1 MRSKFPNRWLPLVI
15 LSPTLLVCALFFYY
29 PMAQSFSWSLY
40 RAAFMGL
47 KRLYVGT
54 QNYVRLFTS
63 PDYIHTIGV
72 SFLFAT
78 GVVVLGLS
86 ISLAIALLANQKVRG
101 ARIYRVALI
110 WPYALSP
117 AVAGT
122 IWLFLLNPTSGVV
135 NYFFETLFGV
145 KPDWLTNPKLA
156 LISVVVAA
164 VWKNLG
170 YNIVFFLAGLQNVPG
185 ELLEAARVDG
195 AGAWRTFW
203 RITFPLLSPTTFFL
217 FIMNISYAFF
227 GVFGLIDVM
236 TKGGP
241 VNATNI
247 LIYNLYR
254 DAFQHNK
261 WGMAS
266 AQSVVLF
273 VFVVILTL
281 IQFRTTGRRVY
292 YGG

>member
-1 MRSKFPNRWLPLVI
+1 MESKFPNKWFPLFV
-15 LSPTLLVCALFFYY
+15 LLPTLVVCGMFLYY
-29 PMAQSFSWSLY
+29 PVAQSFSWSLF

-47 KRLYVGT
+47 RTMYVGF

-63 PDYIHTIGV
+63 SDYLHSLWISV
-72 SFLFAT
+72 VFAG
-78 GVVVLGLS
+78 GVVLLGLS
-86 ISLAIALLANQKVRG
+86 FSLAIALLANRKVRG
-101 ARIYRVALI
+101 ARIYRAALI

-117 AVAGT
+117 AAAGT
-122 IWLFLLNPTSGVV
+122 IWLFLFNPTAGVV
-135 NYFFETLFGV
+135 NYVLERTIGIS
-145 KPDWLTNPKLA
+145 PDWVTDPHLA
-156 LISVVVAA
+156 VFLVVTAA

-185 ELLEAARVDG
+185 QVIEAARIDG
-195 AGAWRTFW
+195 AGSWRCFW
-203 RITFPLLSPTTFFL
+203 RITLPLLSPTAFFL
-217 FIMNISYAFF
+217 LIMNIIYAFF
-227 GVFGLIDVM
+227 NVFGLIDVL

-241 VNATNI
+241 AGATNI

-266 AQSVVLF
+266 AQSVILF
-273 VFVVILTL
+273 IMVVGLTL
-281 IQFRTTGRRVY
+281 IQFRTTGRKVH

>member
-1 MRSKFPNRWLPLVI
+1 MHSKFTNRWFPLVV
-15 LSPTLLVCALFFYY
+15 LLPTLVICALFLYY
-29 PMAQSFSWSLY
+29 PVIQSFRWSLY
-40 RAAFMGL
+40 MTAFMGL
-47 KRLYVGT
+47 KRLYVGM

-63 PDYIHTIGV
+63 PDYIYSIGI
-72 SFLFAT
+72 SFAFAV
-78 GVVVLGLS
+78 GVVMLGLS

-101 ARIYRVALI
+101 ARIYRVWLI

-122 IWLFLLNPTSGVV
+122 IWLFLLNPSSGVV
-135 NYFFETLFGV
+135 NYFLDTLFGI
-145 KPDWLTNPKLA
+145 KPDWLTSGSLA
-156 LISVVVAA
+156 LLSITVAA

-185 ELLEAARVDG
+185 EILEAARVDG

-203 RITFPLLSPTTFFL
+203 KITFPLLSPTTFFL
-217 FIMNISYAFF
+217 FIMNIIYAFF

-254 DAFQHNK
+254 DAFQHDK
-261 WGMAS
+261 WGIAS

-273 VFVVILTL
+273 VFVVILTFV
-281 IQFRTTGRRVY
+281 QFRTTGRRVH

>member
-1 MRSKFPNRWLPLVI
+1 MESKFPSKLFPLFV
-15 LSPTLLVCALFFYY
+15 LFPTLLVCGMFLYY
-29 PMAQSFSWSLY
+29 PVAQSFSWSLL

-47 KRLYVGT
+47 RTLYVGT

-63 PDYIHTIGV
+63 PDYLQSLWTSV
-72 SFLFAT
+72 LFA
-78 GVVVLGLS
+78 GGIVIFGLAF
-86 ISLAIALLANQKVRG
+86 SLAIALLANRKVRG
-101 ARIYRVALI
+101 ARIYRTAFI

-122 IWLFLLNPTSGVV
+122 IWLFLFNPTAGVV
-135 NYFFETLFGV
+135 NYFLERTIGIS
-145 KPDWLTNPKLA
+145 PDWVTSQNLA
-156 LISVVVAA
+156 VFLVISAA

-185 ELLEAARVDG
+185 QVIEAARIDG
-195 AGAWRTFW
+195 AGSWRCFW
-203 RITFPLLSPTTFFL
+203 RITLPLLSPTAFFL
-217 FIMNISYAFF
+217 LIMNMIYAFF
-227 GVFGLIDVM
+227 GVFGLIDVL

-241 VNATNI
+241 ARATNI

-261 WGMAS
+261 WGLAS
-266 AQSVVLF
+266 TQSVILF
-273 VFVVILTL
+273 IMVVGFTL
-281 IQFRTTGRRVY
+281 LQFRTTGRKVH